1 MVAGEP
7 AVAMNVA
14 VGAPAGTVTE
24 PGTLTKA
31 LLDDNATTE
40 PLPGA
45 GAEIVTVQVVF
56 APEATVAGEH
66 VRLDTAAAVTVS
78 AAVAVVAFS
87 EAVSVAD

>member
-1 MVAGEP
+1 MTV
-7 AVAMNVA
+7 NVA
-14 VGAPAGTVTE
+14 PEAPAGTVTE
-24 PGTLTKA
+24 VGTPTKA

-78 AAVAVVAFS
+78 DAAAVVAFS
-87 EAVSVAD
+87 EAVTIAD